1 MFEVNPSVGWVSKQ
15 LSATR
20 VGSSFSTMKN
30 GTPAHGDSGS
40 SAQVQL
46 RPVCKSVVVEEVPQE
61 NGSSDHVARVGTLTI
76 LLTTEGVGVAGASV
90 STRGS
95 DTLEPRFRGSTSGSR
110 GLSGEI
116 QLTQPARNQQHM
128 GVDIRDPAGAA
139 GDSDDEPVIALK
151 IANNLAELNSGRH
164 PKLKLAFDDWEET
177 FNLCEKRRKYKEAQ
191 RDAIWNEIYQ
201 VIGFYVVFQGVIF
214 TAVAQASMLR
224 CQNWWTSFLLSLLTS
239 LVTAA
244 VVFQKLRGFWALE
257 NTIDGEKNTSKQP
270 ALLPHKN
277 GADDFAEMSE
287 LLSLIGLQLCV
298 QILKKRITDVKLRI
312 GPSGFNFALHARDG
326 PTRRLDKLEL
336 SVRLYGSV
344 FGVLFVFSALFLISS
359 WRILCIPGSAA

>member
-257 NTIDGEKNTSKQP
+257 NTIDGEKNTSK
-270 ALLPHKN
+270 
-277 GADDFAEMSE
+277 
-287 LLSLIGLQLCV
+287 
-298 QILKKRITDVKLRI
+298 ILKKRITDVKLRI